1 MVAWLAFLTVMAA
14 MAGLAVYY
22 QIRALRMDT
31 VETPQLATRTA
42 NFRRR
47 MTRATAPALVLIE
60 ADTPGFS
67 KIGGAP
73 DWRSG
78 SSWPQGP
85 EGRLGFL
92 LQLDLAAAHDAG
104 GPDWLPT
111 TGGLYVFRDDR
122 WGLADQVLVLHQPL
136 EELETAVPPGDLRA
150 KWRHPERRIG
160 FMRRMSRPS
169 LEWLGGD
176 IREVD
181 ADAFDRF
188 DLTEGDGPS
197 HQVGGYP
204 AEIQETCMPLE
215 CEYARRKLPYD
226 PGTATPAITKAARA
240 WRLLVQIDSDRALK
254 MNWGDGGM
262 IYVLIREADA
272 RAGDFSKTVTIT
284 QTY

>member
-1 MVAWLAFLTVMAA
+1 MVAWLAFLAVVAA
-14 MAGLAVYY
+14 FAGVSLYY
-22 QIRALRMDT
+22 NLRAWRQDT
-31 VETPQLATRTA
+31 VETPEVAARTA

-47 MTRATAPALVLIE
+47 MTRATAPALILVE
-60 ADTPGFS
+60 AEAPGFS

-73 DWRSG
+73 DWRPG

-92 LQLDLAAAHDAG
+92 LQLDLAAAHAAG
-104 GPDWLPT
+104 GPEWLPA
-111 TGGLYVFRDDR
+111 TGGLYFFRDDR

-136 EELETAVPPGDLRA
+136 ETLETAVPPADLPA
-150 KWRHPERRIG
+150 KWRHPDRHIG
-160 FMRRMSRPS
+160 FRRRMSRPS

-181 ADAFDRF
+181 ADAFDRE
-188 DLTEGDGPS
+188 DLAEGDGPS

-215 CEYARRKLPYD
+215 CEHARRKLPYD
-226 PGTATPAITKAARA
+226 HGPATPAITKAARA
-240 WRLLVQIDSDRALK
+240 WRLLAQIDSDAALK

-262 IYVLIREADA
+262 IYVLVREADA
-272 RAGDFSKTVTIT
+272 RAGDFSRTVTIT